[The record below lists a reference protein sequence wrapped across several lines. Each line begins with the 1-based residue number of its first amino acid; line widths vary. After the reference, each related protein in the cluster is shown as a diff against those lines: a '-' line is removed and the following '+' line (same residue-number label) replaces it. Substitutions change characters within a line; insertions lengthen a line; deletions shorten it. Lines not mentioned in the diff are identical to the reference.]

1 MPILTITTIFN
12 LNNNDYAYS
21 EADYDINNSNIIYV
35 L

>member
-12 LNNNDYAYS
+12 LNNNDSGYI
-21 EADYDINNSNIIYV
+21 EADYDLNNSNIIYV